1 MQIQTRLSGELAQL
15 VGTPRLVVTLP
26 PDATVADLVTQLRQQ
41 YPAAVQYLDTAVPII
56 AGRHVSPT
64 ELLTAGQEVALLL
77 PIAGG

>member
-15 VGTPRLVVTLP
+15 VGTPRLFVTLP
-26 PDATVADLVTQLRQQ
+26 PAATVADLVAQLQQ
-41 YPAAVQYLDTAVPII
+41 EYPTAIDYLETAVPII
-56 AGRHVSPT
+56 SGRHVSPT